1 MPQLVERLVRF
12 LMPYICYTGL
22 LCSCTC
28 RVEESRRWFAK
39 VEAIAEIAVL
49 KIKTCSARPWLSMD
63 FVSPFPASTRISLY
77 VTSEETSRTFCEHAP
92 GCQKDITSLQY
103 IAHILHCPSCLWY
116 LTTWLDRLVYRNDE
130 LEAPAKAQQCRNAGS
145 VLCQVAVSQEVLLR
159 PEDFGSQVGVSPLSP
174 LRKVWLILLLDSL
187 NMSQLR
193 VPSSNSC
200 GSRVMKQQARQRWNQ
215 MHKCL
220 FRLETSH
227 FIESDADQYIWPHV
241 FFPLRANLTSLNKSP
256 RFKIKY
262 VQPKASEMKKKKE
275 TSRQQDQETQKFWG
289 FGGDMQ
295 TS

>member
-1 MPQLVERLVRF
+1 MAQH
-12 LMPYICYTGL
+12 GL
-22 LCSCTC
+22 CLPIP
-28 RVEESRRWFAK
+28 R
-39 VEAIAEIAVL
+39 
-49 KIKTCSARPWLSMD
+49 
-63 FVSPFPASTRISLY
+63 TRISLY

-193 VPSSNSC
+193 VPSSSSC

-220 FRLETSH
+220 FCLETSH
-227 FIESDADQYIWPHV
+227 FIESDADRYIWPHV
-241 FFPLRANLTSLNKSP
+241 FFPWEQTLPAWINHFASKSNMYSRKRRRWRRRRRLQGSKIRRLKSLEGLEVTC
-256 RFKIKY
+256 RRHRH
-262 VQPKASEMKKKKE
+262 E
-275 TSRQQDQETQKFWG
+275 
-289 FGGDMQ
+289 
-295 TS
+295 